1 MQQEKSTFCAC
12 FHAWL
17 GAAERLNLI
26 LVWQRKRS
34 TVEEQANLEGYDQLL
49 QLQETSFALGRT
61 LSATV
66 AVFTSYIFL

>member
-34 TVEEQANLEGYDQLL
+34 TVEGSNLEGYDQLF
-49 QLQETSFALGRT
+49 QLQETTFGLGRT